1 MDDKKY
7 NGLKEK
13 IDEKE
18 KLLIETISEQVADN
32 INDNLSESI
41 ESIAEIISSADEKAH
56 SLNEAIGILSQNV
69 KVLNEFDFTEQF
81 TKVKNSQELLVE
93 SSQEAKAVLV
103 ESKEANSKFVNDI
116 SNAHDSWITLKN
128 DFIQSVNETKD
139 CQTEITSKIE
149 ELNNVIASITSL
161 DSQLTETVKEVEKQ
175 QLDIITNISQQTASS
190 VGNIINEKIDRSSK
204 NLSSTVEEAS
214 STLKELTVRL
224 EELANSIQTNLNMI
238 IEKSLELSNSDI
250 KSELDAINEDNKN
263 ILKDINEIKNTPKLS
278 PVTIITAVMTAIL
291 IIMNI
296 ALFIIK

>member
-18 KLLIETISEQVADN
+18 KLLIETISEQVADS
-32 INDNLSESI
+32 INNNLSESI
-41 ESIAEIISSADEKAH
+41 ESIAETISSADEKAH
-56 SLNEAIGILSQNV
+56 GLNEAIGILSQNV

-161 DSQLTETVKEVEKQ
+161 DSQLTETVKDVEKQ

-204 NLSSTVEEAS
+204 KLSSTVEGAS

-250 KSELDAINEDNKN
+250 KTELDAINEDNKN

>member
-18 KLLIETISEQVADN
+18 KLLIETISEQVADS
-32 INDNLSESI
+32 INNNLSESI
-41 ESIAEIISSADEKAH
+41 ESIAETISSADEKAH
-56 SLNEAIGILSQNV
+56 GLNEAIGILSQNV

-161 DSQLTETVKEVEKQ
+161 DSQLTETVKGVEKQ

-204 NLSSTVEEAS
+204 KLSSTVEGAS

-250 KSELDAINEDNKN
+250 KTELDAINEDNKN

>member
-32 INDNLSESI
+32 INGRLSESI
-41 ESIAEIISSADEKAH
+41 ESISETISSADEKAQG
-56 SLNEAIGILSQNV
+56 LNEAIDILSQNV

-139 CQTEITSKIE
+139 SQTEITSKIK

-175 QLDIITNISQQTASS
+175 QLDIISTISHQTASS
-190 VGNIINEKIDRSSK
+190 VESIINEKIDISSK
-204 NLSSTVEEAS
+204 KLSSTVEEAS
-214 STLKELTVRL
+214 GTLKEITVRL
-224 EELANSIQTNLNMI
+224 EELTNSIQTNLNMI
-238 IEKSLELSNSDI
+238 IEKSRELSNSDI

-278 PVTIITAVMTAIL
+278 LVTIITAVMTAIL